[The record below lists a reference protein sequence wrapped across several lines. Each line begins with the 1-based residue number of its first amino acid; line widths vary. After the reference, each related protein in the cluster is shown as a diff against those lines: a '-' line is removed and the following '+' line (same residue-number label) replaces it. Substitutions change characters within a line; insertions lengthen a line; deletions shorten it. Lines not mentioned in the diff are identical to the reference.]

1 MSPDLKELKHLRYSI
16 CVSGAA
22 AGVTVKEAKHLAEE
36 IGRQIAIEGHILT
49 TGATVGLP
57 YFAARG
63 AKEKGG
69 TSIGFSPASSL
80 REHLRKY
87 RLPHDVF
94 DFINFTGMNYVGRDL
109 YLVQSSDAIIT
120 VGGRFGSLHEFTSA
134 LEAHKP
140 CGILLGSGGTAD
152 AIPELIRLL
161 DPAMEDLVVFDT
173 DPIKLVKRMVKILDD
188 KYKDIRKQ
196 IERDEHWYLK
206 RDLMEPP
213 PPSTAYSRKRG

>member
-1 MSPDLKELKHLRYSI
+1 MAPELKELKKLRFSI

-22 AGVTVKEAKHLAEE
+22 AGMTVKNASHLAEAL
-36 IGRQIAIEGHILT
+36 GTQIAKEGHILT

-57 YFAARG
+57 YYAARA
-63 AKEKGG
+63 AKEAGG

-109 YLVQSSDAIIT
+109 YLVQSSDAVIT

-152 AIPELIRLL
+152 LIPELMRSLQAP
-161 DPAMEDLVVFDT
+161 DNDLVIYDT
-173 DPIKLVKRMVKILDD
+173 DPAKLIKKMVKILDE
-188 KYKDIRKQ
+188 KYKDISKQ
-196 IERDEHWYLK
+196 IARDEHWYLG
-206 RDLMEPP
+206 RSISENPP
-213 PPSTAYSRKRG
+213 ARAG

>member
-1 MSPDLKELKHLRYSI
+1 MAPDLVQLKKLRYSI

-22 AGVTVKEAKHLAEE
+22 AGTTVVESRDKAIAL
-36 IGRQIAIEGHILT
+36 GRSIAQAGHILT

-57 YFAARG
+57 YYAAHG
-63 AKEKGG
+63 AKEMGG
-69 TSIGFSPASSL
+69 TSVGFSPASSL

-109 YLVQSSDAIIT
+109 YLVQSSDAVIT

-140 CGILLGSGGTAD
+140 CGVLVGSGGTAD
-152 AIPELIRLL
+152 LIPDLMKTLQAP
-161 DPAMEDLVVFDT
+161 DDDLVIYDA
-173 DPIKLVKRMVKILDD
+173 DPKKLVERMVKLLDK
-188 KYKDIRKQ
+188 KYKDIHEQLK
-196 IERDEHWYLK
+196 RDEHWYLH
-206 RDLMEPP
+206 RDLMESPP
-213 PPSTAYSRKRG
+213 PRAG

>member
-1 MSPDLKELKHLRYSI
+1 MTSDLTELKHLRYAI

-22 AGVTVKEAKHLAEE
+22 AGETVAGAHDLARRL
-36 IGRQIAIEGHILT
+36 GKAIADEGHILT

-57 YFAARG
+57 YYAAYG
-63 AKEKGG
+63 AKEANG

-80 REHLRKY
+80 LEHMRKY

-140 CGILLGSGGTAD
+140 CGVLLGSGGTAD
-152 AIPELIRLL
+152 LIPELMKTLS
-161 DPAMEDLVVFDT
+161 PPEDGLVIYD
-173 DPIKLVKRMVKILDD
+173 DNPEKLIHRMVEVLNER
-188 KYKDIRKQ
+188 YKEIHKQ
-196 IERDEHWYLK
+196 LERDEHWYLH
-206 RDLMEPP
+206 RDMMQSPP
-213 PPSTAYSRKRG
+213 PRAG